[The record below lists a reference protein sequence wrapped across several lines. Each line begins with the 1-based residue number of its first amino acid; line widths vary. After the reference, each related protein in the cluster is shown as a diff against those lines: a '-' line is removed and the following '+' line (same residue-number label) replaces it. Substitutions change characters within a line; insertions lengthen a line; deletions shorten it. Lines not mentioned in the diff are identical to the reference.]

1 MLYFDTSFLPPLV
14 LEEKTSRKIEAY
26 VTTLPAGDL
35 YLSHWTRLEFSSLVA
50 REVRMRGLTP
60 EEGQAVLLQFDQLVE
75 ESYRVILPTALDY
88 ELAREFL
95 KQFATGLRAGD
106 ALHLAIARNHGA
118 TKILTLD
125 EGMLKAGK
133 QFKLPV
139 SPGIRL

>member
-1 MLYFDTSFLPPLV
+1 MLYFDTSFLPPLF

-50 REVRMRGLTP
+50 REVRVRGLTP

-88 ELAREFL
+88 ELAREYL

-106 ALHLAIARNHGA
+106 ALHLAIASNHGA

-133 QFKLPV
+133 QLKLPV

>member
-1 MLYFDTSFLPPLV
+1 MLYFDTSFLPPLF

-35 YLSHWTRLEFSSLVA
+35 YLSHWTRLEFSSLMA

-95 KQFATGLRAGD
+95 KQFATSLRAGD
-106 ALHLAIARNHGA
+106 ALHLAIASNHGA
-118 TKILTLD
+118 TKFLTLD

>member
-1 MLYFDTSFLPPLV
+1 MLYFDTSFLPPLF

-50 REVRMRGLTP
+50 REVRIRGLTP
-60 EEGQAVLLQFDQLVE
+60 EEGQAVLVQFDQLVE

-88 ELAREFL
+88 EVARECL

-106 ALHLAIARNHGA
+106 ALHLAIASNHGA
-118 TKILTLD
+118 TKILTLN

-133 QFKLPV
+133 QLKLPV

>member
-1 MLYFDTSFLPPLV
+1 MLYFDTSFLPPLF

-26 VTTLPAGDL
+26 VTTLSAGEL

-88 ELAREFL
+88 ELAREYL

-106 ALHLAIARNHGA
+106 ALHLAIASNHGA

-133 QFKLPV
+133 QLKLPV
-139 SPGIRL
+139 SLGIRL

>member
-1 MLYFDTSFLPPLV
+1 MFYFDTSFLTPLF
-14 LEEKTSRKIEAY
+14 LEEQTSRKIEAY

-106 ALHLAIARNHGA
+106 ALHLAIARNHVA

-133 QFKLPV
+133 QLKLPV
-139 SPGIRL
+139 SSGIRL

>member
-1 MLYFDTSFLPPLV
+1 MLYFDTSFLPPLF

-26 VTTLPAGDL
+26 VTTLSVGDL

-106 ALHLAIARNHGA
+106 ALHLAIASNHGA

-133 QFKLPV
+133 QLKLPV

>member
-1 MLYFDTSFLPPLV
+1 MFYFDTSFLPPLV
-14 LEEKTSRKIEAY
+14 LEEKSSRKIEAY

-88 ELAREFL
+88 ELAREYL

-106 ALHLAIARNHGA
+106 ALHLAIASNHGA

>member
-1 MLYFDTSFLPPLV
+1 M
-14 LEEKTSRKIEAY
+14 
-26 VTTLPAGDL
+26 
-35 YLSHWTRLEFSSLVA
+35 A

-95 KQFATGLRAGD
+95 KQFATSLRAGD
-106 ALHLAIARNHGA
+106 ALHLAIASNHGA

>member
-1 MLYFDTSFLPPLV
+1 DTSFLPPLV
-14 LEEKTSRKIEAY
+14 LEEKSSRKIEAY

-50 REVRMRGLTP
+50 REVRMHGLTP

-75 ESYRVILPTALDY
+75 ESYRVLLPTALDY
-88 ELAREFL
+88 ELAGDFIKL
-95 KQFATGLRAGD
+95 FATGLRAGD

-133 QFKLPV
+133 QLKLPV
-139 SPGIRL
+139 SPGIRM